1 MVSAT
6 RRAKSQP
13 VVCSLI
19 NGKLVILLTG
29 TSYDV
34 SLLRRHI
41 WLSTYRDRVAEECW
55 MASFVQKLEQVDIVR
70 LPSEVLA
77 HELVNGPFQ
86 KERIV
91 EGFEPN
97 IIHLMPRQFPVTRRD
112 FIDDILRHG
121 EVRVQL
127 SAS

>member
-112 FIDDILRHG
+112 LIDDILRHG